1 IRCYDGEKPVFDF
14 VDGLTKER
22 VGERGILLTGDYWW
36 LFGLHITHAADNGI
50 KLEGNHNRIE
60 RCEFSYNFDTG
71 IQLGFGHDFSKSVE
85 QSYGVTVSK
94 NDGSWCS
101 YNDVIDCDS
110 YFNCD
115 YDSNWGSDADGF
127 ACKMH
132 NGKGNRFI
140 RCRSWHNGDDGWD
153 LYETD
158 YSVILA
164 ECWSWTPAKQS
175 DHEWVKGFVG
185 TSSVGFSGNGN
196 GIKLGGNGTGGS
208 SVGVHYAFNCIAFD
222 CNYGNANKGFDENSH
237 KGGVVLVGC
246 LGFDNAHD
254 YMFEKGEGS
263 NTYFYNNIC
272 LGSQEFRSGMHDDY
286 NAIAAAA
293 SKNGWTNHLVT
304 GVSKDDFISLDED
317 DALKPRSVDGRL
329 PLKFGRLASDSKM
342 VDAGNAD
349 LDNVNNVWEGLVA
362 EFPFLERKITG
373 DARDLGPYER
383 PASTPTAIT
392 VVSGS
397 SADKQTKTCKYF
409 MDGRLV
415 IVKDGQRY
423 NSLGQKL

>member
-1 IRCYDGEKPVFDF
+1 
-14 VDGLTKER
+14 
-22 VGERGILLTGDYWW
+22 
-36 LFGLHITHAADNGI
+36 
-50 KLEGNHNRIE
+50 
-60 RCEFSYNFDTG
+60 
-71 IQLGFGHDFSKSVE
+71 
-85 QSYGVTVSK
+85 
-94 NDGSWCS
+94 
-101 YNDVIDCDS
+101 
-110 YFNCD
+110 
-115 YDSNWGSDADGF
+115 
-127 ACKMH
+127 
-132 NGKGNRFI
+132 
-140 RCRSWHNGDDGWD
+140 
-153 LYETD
+153 
-158 YSVILA
+158 
-164 ECWSWTPAKQS
+164 
-175 DHEWVKGFVG
+175 
-185 TSSVGFSGNGN
+185 
-196 GIKLGGNGTGGS
+196 
-208 SVGVHYAFNCIAFD
+208 
-222 CNYGNANKGFDENSH
+222 
-237 KGGVVLVGC
+237 
-246 LGFDNAHD
+246 
-254 YMFEKGEGS
+254 MFEKGEGS